1 MSVRRHLIPLALAV
15 FAARCADGPHPTGVQ
30 QPLAPAPHF
39 LRWAGGSAPQL
50 TTIGTGSG
58 GAGHGVFLASPGG
71 LSLDQY
77 TATFWAVRGEER
89 SLQINYFSVT
99 GDTSSPFLRLVVDD
113 PAYVPGLGD
122 LAPGDSVLMTV
133 TIDPSNIKVTLE
145 PTGLLFGNPAQ
156 LQVWYGS
163 SPRPD
168 TTPRSS
174 NTSARKNE
182 ASSRTRRPSR
192 CCTEPRRRGW
202 GATTKDCGGSIWRWT
217 RRAGGTSR
225 RSRVRPSTRG
235 ARSLWSAD
243 GSTRQRTTSPRP
255 SCPRAGTAI
264 SR

>member
-156 LQVWYGS
+156 LQVWYG
-163 SPRPD
+163 
-168 TTPRSS
+168 
-174 NTSARKNE
+174 
-182 ASSRTRRPSR
+182 
-192 CCTEPRRRGW
+192 G
-202 GATTKDCGGSIWRWT
+202 
-217 RRAGGTSR
+217 AGGDLNGDGVVDDADAWIEAQLLGMWYR
-225 RSRVRPSTRG
+225 EG
-235 ARSLWSAD
+235 AD
-243 GSTRQRTTSPRP
+243 GSWTAMPAAQSLADKSFTSALPHF
-255 SCPRAGTAI
+255 SEYALCWD
-264 SR
+264 